1 MGWRFCKDILGGPGR
16 NRTTDTRIFN
26 PLLYQLSYQAKR
38 GMIIA
43 TRSRLCKSR
52 LQLSSSTVFSV
63 PEVHHGHPAIM
74 PGMTTPTSSTA
85 HTTSDVCIVGN
96 GAIAKTAALGFA
108 QAGHS
113 VTLLV
118 PASNPPGSAVTG
130 GERPWDVRVYALNHT
145 ARDLLGSLKVWD
157 ALDASRVAPVDAM
170 AVNGD
175 GKNGGS
181 LGFDAFGAHTGTLA
195 WIVED
200 SNLNGALDAALK
212 FAHKVEIVKG
222 CGARL
227 TCGPQGAAV
236 QLEDGRRIDAGLV
249 IGADGR
255 DSWVRGQC
263 DIGIDY
269 RSYHQQAIVTNFS
282 CEKPHHGVA
291 HQWFTC
297 SDGII
302 ALLPLPGNRVS
313 LVWSAPEILAATLM
327 EESLGE
333 LAVRLGEYADEAL
346 GALRP
351 LQPELVKAVPL
362 ALVRPHALTA
372 PHVALI
378 GDAAHAIHPL
388 AGHGMNLGFGDIND
402 LLRVVAKR
410 EEHRA
415 PGDERVL
422 ARYARARKEDVL
434 LMQLATDGLERLFGA
449 NLEPLRIARN
459 LGLNLLD
466 KLPFIKRQL
475 MAHALGQ
482 SFSKE

>member
-1 MGWRFCKDILGGPGR
+1 
-16 NRTTDTRIFN
+16 
-26 PLLYQLSYQAKR
+26 
-38 GMIIA
+38 
-43 TRSRLCKSR
+43 
-52 LQLSSSTVFSV
+52 
-63 PEVHHGHPAIM
+63 M
-74 PGMTTPTSSTA
+74 PGMTTSNSSSA
-85 HTTSDVCIVGN
+85 SIRSDVCIVGN

-118 PASNPPGSAVTG
+118 PNSTAPHESSAAGT

-145 ARDLLGSLKVWD
+145 ARDLLSSLKVWD
-157 ALDASRVAPVDAM
+157 ALDPGRVAPVDAM

-181 LGFDAFGAHTGTLA
+181 LGFDAFGAHTGALA

-222 CGARL
+222 CGSRL
-227 TCGPQGAAV
+227 TCGPDGAAV
-236 QLEDGRRIDAGLV
+236 QLEDGRRIDAQLV
-249 IGADGR
+249 LGADGR

-269 RSYHQQAIVTNFS
+269 RSYHQKAIVTNFA

-297 SDGII
+297 ADG
-302 ALLPLPGNRVS
+302 P
-313 LVWSAPEILAATLM
+313 
-327 EESLGE
+327 
-333 LAVRLGEYADEAL
+333 L
-346 GALRP
+346 GALKP
-351 LQPELVKAVPL
+351 LQPEAFKAVPL

-378 GDAAHAIHPL
+378 GDAAHAVHPL
-388 AGHGMNLGFGDIND
+388 AGHGMNLGFGDIVD
-402 LLRVVAKR
+402 LLRVVRER
-410 EEHRA
+410 EEHRGI
-415 PGDERVL
+415 GDERVL

-449 NLEPLRIARN
+449 NLEPLRVARN

-466 KLPFIKRQL
+466 KLPFIKRRL
-475 MAHALGQ
+475 MAHAIGQ
-482 SFSKE
+482 S